1 MLGPMGR
8 EGMRAGDGDRK
19 LVADQLKTA
28 LDEGRL
34 DLSEY
39 DERLQKTYAAKTF
52 ADLDGLLDD
61 LPGTVP
67 PQQAQVQPAA
77 PSGAPASA
85 AGFGGSQAGGSPAG
99 GSEAG
104 RWARWT
110 GPYGGAFLVCV
121 LIWAVTS
128 LSAKHLVYFWPVWML
143 IPIVL
148 GVGGQWFGHNR
159 GHAER
164 DESREAYRAARD
176 ERRAR
181 RRGY

>member
-1 MLGPMGR
+1 MGR

-19 LVADQLKTA
+19 AVADQLKTA

-52 ADLDGLLDD
+52 ADLEGLLDD

-67 PQQAQVQPAA
+67 PEHSQMQPSAPAA
-77 PSGAPASA
+77 P
-85 AGFGGSQAGGSPAG
+85 AGFPAPQHSLG
-99 GSEAG
+99 AQ
-104 RWARWT
+104 WARWT
-110 GPYGGAFLVCV
+110 GPYGGAFAVCV

-128 LSAKHLVYFWPVWML
+128 ASAGHLVYFWPVWML

-148 GVGGQWFGHNR
+148 GVGGQWFGYNH
-159 GHAER
+159 HR
-164 DESREAYRAARD
+164 DAYRADRDARRDAYRAARD
-176 ERRAR
+176 DRRDR
-181 RRGY
+181 RRGN

>member
-1 MLGPMGR
+1 MLGRMGR
-8 EGMRAGDGDRK
+8 EGMRAGDSDRK
-19 LVADQLKTA
+19 AVADQLKTA

-39 DERLQKTYAAKTF
+39 DERLQQTYAAKTF

-67 PQQAQVQPAA
+67 PRQSQVQPATPA
-77 PSGAPASA
+77 GAPAPAPAHSVA
-85 AGFGGSQAGGSPAG
+85 AQ
-99 GSEAG
+99 
-104 RWARWT
+104 WARWT

-128 LSAKHLVYFWPVWML
+128 ASAGHLVYFWPVWML

-148 GVGGQWFGHNR
+148 GVGGQWFGYSH
-159 GHAER
+159 GQSDR
-164 DESREAYRAARD
+164 DARRDAYRAARD
-176 ERRAR
+176 ERRDR
-181 RRGY
+181 RRGI

>member
-1 MLGPMGR
+1 MLERMGR
-8 EGMRAGDGDRK
+8 EGMRAGDSDRK
-19 LVADQLKTA
+19 AVADQLKTA

-67 PQQAQVQPAA
+67 PQQSQVQPAA
-77 PSGAPASA
+77 PASAPAA
-85 AGFGGSQAGGSPAG
+85 PAG
-99 GSEAG
+99 DRSIGTQ
-104 RWARWT
+104 WARWT

-128 LSAKHLVYFWPVWML
+128 LSAGHLVYFWPVWML

-148 GVGGQWFGHNR
+148 GVGGQWFGYNHS
-159 GHAER
+159 HAER
-164 DESREAYRAARD
+164 DERREAYRAARD
-176 ERRAR
+176 ERRSR

>member
-1 MLGPMGR
+1 MLGRMGR
-8 EGMRAGDGDRK
+8 EGMRAGDSDRK
-19 LVADQLKTA
+19 AVADQLKTA

-39 DERLQKTYAAKTF
+39 DERLQQTYAAKTF

-67 PQQAQVQPAA
+67 PQQSQVQPAA
-77 PSGAPASA
+77 PAGAPAPAPAHSVA
-85 AGFGGSQAGGSPAG
+85 AQ
-99 GSEAG
+99 
-104 RWARWT
+104 WARWT

-128 LSAKHLVYFWPVWML
+128 ASAGHLVYFWPVWML

-148 GVGGQWFGHNR
+148 GVGGQWFGYSH
-159 GHAER
+159 GQSDR
-164 DESREAYRAARD
+164 DARRDAYRAARD
-176 ERRAR
+176 ERRDR
-181 RRGY
+181 RRGI

>member
-1 MLGPMGR
+1 MLERMGR
-8 EGMRAGDGDRK
+8 EGMRAGDADRK
-19 LVADQLKTA
+19 AVADQLKSA

-39 DERLQKTYAAKTF
+39 DERLQQTYAAKTF

-67 PQQAQVQPAA
+67 PQQSQVQPAA
-77 PSGAPASA
+77 PA
-85 AGFGGSQAGGSPAG
+85 ASPAAAAAPQHSG
-99 GSEAG
+99 GG
-104 RWARWT
+104 QWARWT

-121 LIWAVTS
+121 LIWAITS
-128 LSAKHLVYFWPVWML
+128 VSAHHLVYFWPVWML
-143 IPIVL
+143 IPLVL
-148 GVGGQWFGHNR
+148 GIGGQWFGYNHSR
-159 GHAER
+159 DAYRADR
-164 DESREAYRAARD
+164 DERRDAYRAARD

>member
-1 MLGPMGR
+1 MLEPMGR
-8 EGMRAGDGDRK
+8 EGMRAGDADRK
-19 LVADQLKTA
+19 AVADQLKTA

-39 DERLQKTYAAKTF
+39 DERLQRTYAAKTF

-67 PQQAQVQPAA
+67 PQHAQMQPTAPAA
-77 PSGAPASA
+77 PPASA
-85 AGFGGSQAGGSPAG
+85 PAPERSIG
-99 GSEAG
+99 AQ
-104 RWARWT
+104 WARWT
-110 GPYGGAFLVCV
+110 GPYGGAFAICV
-121 LIWAVTS
+121 LIWAVTCV
-128 LSAKHLVYFWPVWML
+128 SAGHLVYFWPVWML

-148 GVGGQWFGHNR
+148 GVGGQWFGYSH

-164 DESREAYRAARD
+164 NEQRAAYRAARD

>member
-1 MLGPMGR
+1 MLGRMGR
-8 EGMRAGDGDRK
+8 EGMRAGDSDRK
-19 LVADQLKTA
+19 AVADQLKTA

-52 ADLDGLLDD
+52 SDLDGLLDD

-67 PQQAQVQPAA
+67 PQQSQVQPAA
-77 PSGAPASA
+77 APAPPSGAPAA
-85 AGFGGSQAGGSPAG
+85 PHAGAGQ
-99 GSEAG
+99 
-104 RWARWT
+104 WARWT

-128 LSAKHLVYFWPVWML
+128 ASAGHLVYFWPVWML
-143 IPIVL
+143 IPLVL
-148 GVGGQWFGHNR
+148 GLGGQWFGYNHQR
-159 GHAER
+159 DAYRSAR
-164 DESREAYRAARD
+164 DEQRAAYRAARD